1 MIMTEQ
7 PKALYRDLKQ
17 KTVFI
22 SGGAT
27 GIGAA
32 MVTAFSR
39 QGARVHF
46 VDLNADAGNT
56 LARDLVAEGNSGI
69 HFSVCDVTED
79 HALTAAI
86 DQADADGGL
95 DVLVNNAA
103 NDKRHEATTVDK
115 DFWHSCVDIN
125 LRHQFFAAQRAFSH
139 MKARGNGSIINFG
152 SVAPR
157 LGVPDLSVYS
167 TCKAAVKGMT
177 RSLARE
183 FGHYGVRVNSI
194 VPGAIL
200 TPRQLELWI
209 TPEDEKRLLAEQCL
223 HRRLVGEDI
232 AEMALFLASETS
244 SGCSS
249 QEFVVDGGIIG

>member
-1 MIMTEQ
+1 MQAVTRAI
-7 PKALYRDLKQ
+7 YRDLEQ

-32 MVTAFSR
+32 MVTAFAR

-46 VDLNADAGNT
+46 VDINEAAGEA
-56 LARDLVAEGNSGI
+56 LATSLAAEGTKKPEF
-69 HFSVCDVTED
+69 HRCDVTD
-79 HALTAAI
+79 DDTLRMAI
-86 DQADADGGL
+86 DRAGEAGGL

-103 NDKRHEATTVDK
+103 NDTRHKVADVES
-115 DFWHSCVDIN
+115 DFWWTCVDIN
-125 LRHQFFAAQRAFSH
+125 LRHQFVAAQRAFLH
-139 MKARGNGSIINFG
+139 MKSRGAGSIINFG

-157 LGVPDLSVYS
+157 LGVPDLTVYS
-167 TCKAAVKGMT
+167 TCKAAVKGLT

-183 FGHYGVRVNSI
+183 YGHDGVRVNSI

-209 TPEDEKRLLAEQCL
+209 SPQDEEKLLADQCL

-232 AEMALFLASETS
+232 AEMALFLASDVS
-244 SGCSS
+244 SACTS
-249 QEFVVDGGIIG
+249 QEFVVDGGLIG